1 MLNLTVIPIADVV
14 PYKFY
19 KLNYPHWKYYVF
31 MPIRKNEYNIYCYVC
46 CRASKQRMLKDNIT
60 FHSGTLVIE
69 TDLSE
74 FNWAEEFKLFC
85 L

>member
-1 MLNLTVIPIADVV
+1 
-14 PYKFY
+14 
-19 KLNYPHWKYYVF
+19 